1 MARNFGLTP
10 QRDSQERAALW
21 PLWLVALI
29 ALGVI
34 NAASLLHHS

>member
-10 QRDSQERAALW
+10 QRDSQKRAALW

-29 ALGVI
+29 ALGMI
-34 NAASLLHHS
+34 NAATLLHHS